1 LKFLKPINY
10 NFEMITI
17 VKASIND
24 SETLSILGKQT
35 FIESHGLSAPKKDV
49 ANYVSSK
56 LTTKVFEVELCD
68 INNIFHI
75 AYFNNK
81 PIGYSK
87 IIYNNLQ
94 ENIPLKS
101 ITKLERL
108 YVLQEFHH
116 LKLGLELFKFNIK
129 LSKENHQIGM
139 WLFVWVENQK
149 AINFYRKA
157 GFEIVGKY
165 DFKISETHS
174 NPNHQMLLLY

>member
-1 LKFLKPINY
+1 
-10 NFEMITI
+10 MITI

-56 LTTKVFEVELCD
+56 LTKKVFEVELCD

-108 YVLQEFHH
+108 YVLQE
-116 LKLGLELFKFNIK
+116 
-129 LSKENHQIGM
+129 IGRASCRER
-139 WLFVWVENQK
+139 V
-149 AINFYRKA
+149 
-157 GFEIVGKY
+157 
-165 DFKISETHS
+165 
-174 NPNHQMLLLY
+174 